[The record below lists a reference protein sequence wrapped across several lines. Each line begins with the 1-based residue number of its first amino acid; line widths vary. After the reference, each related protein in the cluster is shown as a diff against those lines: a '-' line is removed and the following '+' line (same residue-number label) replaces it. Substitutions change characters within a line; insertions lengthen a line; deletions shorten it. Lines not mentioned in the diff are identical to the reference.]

1 MHLKAFN
8 EHQGGVPNFTSLVKG
23 LLVKVPS
30 NYNQPILQNGQIDWR
45 ELELPKTGSFGYTTN
60 GYSLQK
66 TDTGSHTST
75 TQTSTETAVT
85 FGAARADLSC
95 RKNL

>member
-1 MHLKAFN
+1 MRLKAFN

-45 ELELPKTGSFGYTTN
+45 ELELPKTGTFGYTTN

-66 TDTGSHTST
+66 TDTGSHTSA

-85 FGAARADLSC
+85 FGAARYSC